1 MIKRTLY
8 FGNPSYL
15 HLQQSQLAI
24 EYPKV
29 EGKKSKSVPIED
41 IGIVVIDHQQ
51 VTVTHAVINAL
62 IQNNAAILW
71 CDEKHLPN
79 GLVLP
84 MSANHTYTE
93 KLRCQLNAS
102 EPLKK
107 QLWKQ
112 TVQAKIRNQ
121 AAVLYAVGMNHTP
134 LERWASEVSSGDTGN
149 MESQASVHY
158 WKEYFGCIE
167 KYIIRS
173 RYGAPPNNALNYGYA
188 VLRAVIARSLVSSG
202 CLPAVGIFHRNK
214 YNAYCLADDVMEPYR
229 PVVDSYVINLIKDA
243 MRDSFSPLR
252 GDPEGYELPEDLT
265 PEWKEKL
272 LKIPALDVT
281 IDGMKSPLMVAA
293 QRTTASL
300 MDCYEGVSRK
310 MNYPVIASPPH
321 PLQRRGESGL
331 FQSGTE

>member
-15 HLQQSQLAI
+15 HLQQSQLVI
-24 EYPKV
+24 EYPQD
-29 EGKKSKSVPIED
+29 EGKASKSVPIED

-62 IQNNAAILW
+62 IENNAAILW

-93 KLRCQLNAS
+93 KLRHQLNAS
-102 EPLKK
+102 APLKK

-112 TVQAKIRNQ
+112 TVQAKISNQ
-121 AAVLYAVGMNHTP
+121 AAVLKAHGMNHVP
-134 LERWASEVSSGDTGN
+134 LERWASDVTSGDAKN

-158 WKEYFGCIE
+158 WKEFFGCIE

-229 PVVDSYVINLIKDA
+229 PLVDLHVLHLVNGA
-243 MRDSFSPLR
+243 MSDGFSPLR
-252 GDPEGYELPEDLT
+252 GDTEGYEIPEDLT
-265 PEWKEKL
+265 PEWKERL
-272 LKIPALDVT
+272 LQIPALDVR
-281 IDGMKSPLMVAA
+281 IDGMKSPLLVAA

-310 MNYPVIASPPH
+310 LNYPE
-321 PLQRRGESGL
+321 L
-331 FQSGTE
+331 